1 MLNQKQVK
9 EYYYIDRKLISNNY
23 TEVVEGLGELRAFL
37 MDLEVDEILN
47 SLMMRLIDL
56 YKTSKI
62 SYLRIKSS

>member
-37 MDLEVDEILN
+37 VDLEVDEILN